1 MIDKNIEALIIEQ
14 RNELTAYYL
23 YKKLSKRIKNEKNA
37 EILKAISDDE
47 KKHYEKL
54 KQLTK
59 RKVKPFMV
67 QLLIFY
73 FINIFLGL
81 TFGVKLLER
90 SEEKAVAVYSKL
102 LKGSSKKVDLN
113 TILKD
118 EQRHQYELID
128 MIDEERLSYVG
139 SIVLGLNDALVELTG
154 ALAGFTFAFQN
165 TRLIAITGLITGIA
179 ASFSMAASEYLAST
193 HENTKEKKAKK
204 SALYTGLAYVITV
217 FLLIIPFLVI
227 SNPFLSLII
236 TLCIAVIIIFLFN
249 YYVSVAKGTPFLRR
263 FLEMVIIS
271 LGVSGISFIVGII
284 IKSVF
289 GIDL

>member
-37 EILKAISDDE
+37 EILRAISDDE

-59 RKVKPFMV
+59 KDVKPFRI
-67 QLLIFY
+67 QLWFFY
-73 FINIFLGL
+73 FINIFFGL
-81 TFGVKLLER
+81 TFGVKLLEK
-90 SEEKAVAVYSKL
+90 SEEKAVDVYSKISMD
-102 LKGSSKKVDLN
+102 SSKKVDLN
-113 TILKD
+113 SILKD

-128 MIDEERLSYVG
+128 MIDEEKLSYVG

-154 ALAGFTFAFQN
+154 ALAGYTFAFQN

-193 HENTKEKKAKK
+193 HENSNDKKAKK

-217 FLLIIPFLVI
+217 FLLIIPFLII

-249 YYVSVAKGTPFLRR
+249 YYISIAKGTPFLKR

>member
-59 RKVKPFMV
+59 RNVKPFMV

-193 HENTKEKKAKK
+193 HENTKDKKAKK

-249 YYVSVAKGTPFLRR
+249 YYVSVAKGTPFLKRL
-263 FLEMVIIS
+263 LEMVIIS

>member
-59 RKVKPFMV
+59 RNVKPFMV

-193 HENTKEKKAKK
+193 HENTKDKKAKK

-249 YYVSVAKGTPFLRR
+249 YYVSVAKGTPFLKR

>member
-1 MIDKNIEALIIEQ
+1 MIDKNSEALIIEQ
-14 RNELTAYYL
+14 RNELTAYLL

-47 KKHYEKL
+47 KKHYEKI

-59 RKVKPFMV
+59 RDVKPFRI
-67 QLLIFY
+67 QLWLFY
-73 FINIFLGL
+73 FINIFFGL

-90 SEEKAVAVYSKL
+90 SEEKAVDVYSKL
-102 LKGSSKKVDLN
+102 SKDSSKKVDLN
-113 TILKD
+113 SILKD

-154 ALAGFTFAFQN
+154 ALAGYTFAFQN

-193 HENTKEKKAKK
+193 HENTKDKKAKK

-227 SNPFLSLII
+227 ANPFLSLIV

-249 YYVSVAKGTPFLRR
+249 YYISVAKGTPFLRR
-263 FLEMVIIS
+263 FLEMVFIS

>member
-1 MIDKNIEALIIEQ
+1 M
-14 RNELTAYYL
+14 
-23 YKKLSKRIKNEKNA
+23 
-37 EILKAISDDE
+37 
-47 KKHYEKL
+47 
-54 KQLTK
+54 
-59 RKVKPFMV
+59 
-67 QLLIFY
+67 
-73 FINIFLGL
+73 
-81 TFGVKLLER
+81 LER
-90 SEEKAVAVYSKL
+90 SEEKAVDVYSKL
-102 LKGSSKKVDLN
+102 SMDSNKKVDLN
-113 TILKD
+113 SILKD

-128 MIDEERLSYVG
+128 MIDKERLSYIG
-139 SIVLGLNDALVELTG
+139 SIVLGLNDALVEFTG
-154 ALAGFTFAFQN
+154 ALAGYTFAFQN

-179 ASFSMAASEYLAST
+179 ASFSMAASEYIAST
-193 HENTKEKKAKK
+193 HENTKDKKAKK

-227 SNPFLSLII
+227 ANPFLRLIV

-249 YYVSVAKGTPFLRR
+249 YYISVAKGSPFLRR

>member
-37 EILKAISDDE
+37 EILRAISDDE

-59 RKVKPFMV
+59 KDVKPFRI
-67 QLLIFY
+67 QLWFFY
-73 FINIFLGL
+73 FINIFFGL
-81 TFGVKLLER
+81 TFGVKLLEK
-90 SEEKAVAVYSKL
+90 SEEKAVDVYSKISMD
-102 LKGSSKKVDLN
+102 SSKKVDLN
-113 TILKD
+113 SILKD

-128 MIDEERLSYVG
+128 MIDEEKLSYVG

-154 ALAGFTFAFQN
+154 ALAGYTFAFQN

-193 HENTKEKKAKK
+193 HENTNDKKAKK

-217 FLLIIPFLVI
+217 FLLIIPFLII

-249 YYVSVAKGTPFLRR
+249 YYISIAKGTPFLKR

>member
-1 MIDKNIEALIIEQ
+1 MIDKNTEALIIEQ

-23 YKKLSKRIKNEKNA
+23 YKKLSKRVKNEKNA

-47 KKHYEKL
+47 KKHYDKL
-54 KQLTK
+54 KRLTK
-59 RKVKPFMV
+59 RDVKPFRIQMWF
-67 QLLIFY
+67 FY
-73 FINIFLGL
+73 FINIFFGL
-81 TFGVKLLER
+81 TFGVKLLEK
-90 SEEKAVAVYSKL
+90 SEEKAVDVYSKI
-102 LKGSSKKVDLN
+102 SMDSNKKVDLN
-113 TILKD
+113 SILKD

-154 ALAGFTFAFQN
+154 ALAGYTFAFQN

-193 HENTKEKKAKK
+193 HENTNDKKAKK

-217 FLLIIPFLVI
+217 FLLIIPFLII

-249 YYVSVAKGTPFLRR
+249 YYISIAKGTPFLKR
-263 FLEMVIIS
+263 FLETDIIS

-284 IKSVF
+284 IKSIF